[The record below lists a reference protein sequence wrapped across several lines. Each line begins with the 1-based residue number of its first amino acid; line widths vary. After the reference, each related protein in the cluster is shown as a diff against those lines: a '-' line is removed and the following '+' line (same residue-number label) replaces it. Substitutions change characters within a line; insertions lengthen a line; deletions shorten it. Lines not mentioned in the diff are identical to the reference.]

1 MAVSGPDLALDVANG
16 QVWRVGFTPDPW
28 AWPPRDLATYAGRW
42 DSPDHSYRT
51 IYAGE
56 TLLSCLLE
64 VLAVFRPDTVVA
76 DGLDDIVEEDEDAA
90 FPTVQPGSLDPAWLD
105 ERIAGSA
112 HLNGVHCSVT
122 AASTIALLR
131 QHFISQAHSMGLLD
145 FDAAALKD
153 GRNRE
158 LTQLVSRFLYERTG
172 VDGIRFASRLGDEL
186 KMWALFEREDNTPT
200 STKLSSMSPHKLT
213 VDDPDVAEAF
223 AHLGLRWLDP
233 ADDSSS

>member
-1 MAVSGPDLALDVANG
+1 V
-16 QVWRVGFTPDPW
+16 
-28 AWPPRDLATYAGRW
+28 WPPRDLATYAGRW

-64 VLAVFRPDTVVA
+64 VLAVFCPDTVVA
-76 DGLDDIVEEDEDAA
+76 AELGDIAEEDEDAA
-90 FPTVQPGSLDPAWLD
+90 WPTIQPGALDSAWLD
-105 ERIAGSA
+105 ERMAGSA
-112 HLNGVHCSVT
+112 HLNGVYCSVT
-122 AASTIALLR
+122 AASTIAALR
-131 QHFISQAHSMGLLD
+131 QHFIGPAHSMGLLD

-158 LTQLVSRFLYERTG
+158 LTQMVSRFLYERTG

-200 STKLSSMSPHKLT
+200 HTKLSSMTPRRLT
-213 VDDPDVAEAF
+213 VGDPDLAAAF
-223 AHLGLRWLDP
+223 THLGLRWLD
-233 ADDSSS
+233 AAGDRRA